1 MNKVQ
6 WDVVWSVLRTLLVA
20 GGPVATLLIALGFP
34 PVQVSTYLAVGL
46 AVVAIASVAVP
57 GLIGAFS
64 QTDSHAV
71 TKVAAMPAPV
81 ATEALKQVPDETKIA
96 IAEKVPDVATVVVKD
111 TANGA
116 IALLAADNVNHP
128 NVVTETQN
136 AIDKEKGKNA

>member
-6 WDVVWSVLRTLLVA
+6 WDVVWSVLRTMLVA

-34 PVQVSTYLAVGL
+34 PVQVSTYLGVGL

-57 GLIGAFS
+57 GILGAFS

-81 ATEALKQVPDETKIA
+81 AIEALKQVPDETKIA
-96 IAEKVPDVATVVVKD
+96 IVEKIPDVATVVVKD
-111 TANGA
+111 IANGA
-116 IALLAADNVNHP
+116 VAQLAASDAHP

-136 AIDKEKGKNA
+136 EKDAKNGTKVP